1 MLPIRKPEV
10 RIEFGGERPEQSGD
24 HVATAIDEFD
34 HQRVLDSEGFRF
46 RLIGTAQ
53 WRAGDHPTPSV
64 IETVSEAMSSALNE
78 GLPGKV

>member
-10 RIEFGGERPEQSGD
+10 RIEFGGERPGQSGD

-46 RLIGTAQ
+46 RLIGTTQ

-64 IETVSEAMSSALNE
+64 SMGTNGDFE
-78 GLPGKV
+78 KVLECQQIKC